1 MVSKRESKGPSE
13 DNDDTIRPPTL
24 PSRAMLYPTE
34 ASSNESDNNEI
45 RNVTTTTNNERCR
58 SPLDNHK
65 KLLAYAPDHD
75 DDEDDD
81 DDDAH
86 FQRRRPGAE
95 AVSSGSRNDPRTR
108 KGTKLGLWAPTPPRD
123 GRKTKKPKGKGAGT
137 TARSVSPGAVPETSA
152 GRRKRKGERL
162 GLDAAAVTQRK
173 GRSPSEKGGVN
184 PTASV
189 RSASPGV
196 QAVSS
201 SRRIRKGELLG
212 LVAPTSAPPET
223 ATTTNSQSV
232 SSSRRIRKGEF
243 LGLVAP
249 TSAPPETATTTN
261 SQSVSSSR
269 RIRKGELLG
278 LVAPTSAPPD
288 TATTTNSQSVSSSR
302 RIRKGELLGLVAP
315 APSTPQE
322 TQAPTISQPLVRQG
336 SGRSNTTSSVQD
348 VEQPPIVSSD
358 SRSAIAAEIVMEES
372 DIQQQIYHQVDHRV
386 EQRMQH
392 MLDSVPA
399 AIGVSKNEDKGGGK
413 RTRFMALAC
422 CLLVIAAAI
431 GVTVGV
437 LVTQSSSSSPPP
449 DQPMTCSFC
458 YGGNTTS
465 FSDNMLRSESVSD
478 NNNNNNVSCS
488 LFRSNQEMLLASDT
502 QCTLGQALAWRHC
515 GCPSLPPVL
524 GASVNCTFCS
534 QGHKA
539 IQRNAMDNCGDETSF
554 LSIVG
559 TLEPPRCTGL
569 VEQVSSAC
577 FCPTDY
583 YLLVEDAVSDLVTD
597 PSIFGNARSRPY
609 QALNWMAFADP
620 HNSTNT
626 SVIRERFA
634 IVLLYLSTGGANWTR
649 GSLNFL
655 SGTSVCDWNNVGT
668 GSGVYCENGS
678 VVEVNLGKWG
688 LACTESWLSL
698 TPLFFPTEQTR
709 GTSLAQ
715 FPQKSRL

>member
-212 LVAPTSAPPET
+212 LVAP
-223 ATTTNSQSV
+223 
-232 SSSRRIRKGEF
+232 
-243 LGLVAP
+243 
-249 TSAPPETATTTN
+249 
-261 SQSVSSSR
+261 
-269 RIRKGELLG
+269 
-278 LVAPTSAPPD
+278 
-288 TATTTNSQSVSSSR
+288 
-302 RIRKGELLGLVAP
+302 

-465 FSDNMLRSESVSD
+465 FSDNMLRSESVRD

-515 GCPSLPPVL
+515 GCLSLPPVL

-597 PSIFGNARSRPY
+597 PSIFGNARSPRY

-620 HNSTNT
+620 LNSTNT

-634 IVLLYLSTGGANWTR
+634 IVLFYLSTGGANWTR

-688 LACTESWLSL
+688 LACTESWRSL
-698 TPLFFPTEQTR
+698 TPLFFQRSRHEEPRWHNSRRNRGSEQPAGAKALLQQPHWADSDHHR
-709 GTSLAQ
+709 PSAQ
-715 FPQKSRL
+715 SGSP